1 MFSPLLVL
9 ALVTGSVAQEAS
21 CLASIKVID
30 DFLTDEEAQ
39 LIRSDVEEHVAGKVP
54 ERIVTEKP
62 RIYLTGYPAVQRR
75 LEEALSGPA
84 TGPSA
89 RFLKSMIPVDHKR
102 GDVIV
107 HQDYVNGKT
116 EEGLVKGNSAVVYL
130 HSAPDGASLGALFFK
145 NNEGELVKE
154 VEGLSKR
161 FVSWDNALCAHG
173 FSARTLY
180 RSFLGPM
187 GLTDDGEVVGVGIR
201 VDPEPTTDPPTTPE
215 PTTPEP
221 TTPPTTPEPTT
232 PEPTTTPESESTTK
246 YHRRYARRLFRRRG
260 RYGKMDGNALESHS
274 PEDSVH
280 FMQLPHDDL

>member
-1 MFSPLLVL
+1 M
-9 ALVTGSVAQEAS
+9 
-21 CLASIKVID
+21 ID

-39 LIRSDVEEHVAGKVP
+39 LIRSDVEEYVAGKVP
-54 ERIVTEKP
+54 ERIVLTEKP

-84 TGPSA
+84 TGPSG
-89 RFLKSMIPVDHKR
+89 RFLKSMIPVGRKR

-107 HQDYVNGKT
+107 HQDYVNGKS

-180 RSFLGPM
+180 RSFIGPM
-187 GLTDDGEVVGVGIR
+187 GMADDGEVVGVGKLIS
-201 VDPEPTTDPPTTPE
+201 VGDPFPTDPPTTDPPTTPE

-221 TTPPTTPEPTT
+221 TTL
-232 PEPTTTPESESTTK
+232 EPTTTPESASTTK
-246 YHRRYARRLFRRRG
+246 YHRRLFRRLFRRHG
-260 RYGKMDGNALESHS
+260 RYGKMDGNALESQS

>member
-1 MFSPLLVL
+1 M
-9 ALVTGSVAQEAS
+9 
-21 CLASIKVID
+21 
-30 DFLTDEEAQ
+30 
-39 LIRSDVEEHVAGKVP
+39 
-54 ERIVTEKP
+54 
-62 RIYLTGYPAVQRR
+62 
-75 LEEALSGPA
+75 
-84 TGPSA
+84 
-89 RFLKSMIPVDHKR
+89 HK
-102 GDVIV
+102 
-107 HQDYVNGKT
+107 DYVNWRSS
-116 EEGLVKGNSAVVYL
+116 EGLVKGNSAVVYL

-187 GLTDDGEVVGVGIR
+187 GMTDDGEVVGVGKLIS
-201 VDPEPTTDPPTTPE
+201 VGPPFNPTTDPPTTDPPTTPE

-221 TTPPTTPEPTT
+221 TTDPPTTDPPTTPADASTPEPTT
-232 PEPTTTPESESTTK
+232 LEPTTTPESESTTK
-246 YHRRYARRLFRRRG
+246 YHRRNTRGRYARRLFRRRG

-274 PEDSVH
+274 PEDRVH